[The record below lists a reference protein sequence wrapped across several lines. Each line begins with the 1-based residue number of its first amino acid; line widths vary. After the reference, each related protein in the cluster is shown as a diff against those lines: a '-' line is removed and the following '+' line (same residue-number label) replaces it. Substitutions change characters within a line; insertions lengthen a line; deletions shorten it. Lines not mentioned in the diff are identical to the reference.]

1 MIKQIIYVFIP
12 ILLVFCTN
20 ICNAENTGSSL
31 YYSNVDSVLL
41 VETQNNSGSGV
52 ILKDDGTFVTCF
64 HVISD
69 ADYIKVTTKNGS
81 RYYVNGFRYINP
93 LNDIAILKINSENKF
108 KPVQYNLY
116 DNLIVGEKVYSI
128 SNPKGLQFVFSDGM
142 INQYNKDYIQFSA
155 PISSGSSGGA
165 LLNNQGYLLGII
177 TSQMNPSVSQ
187 NINFALPNKFFL
199 SKINNNVI
207 SNYQNLNWTEF
218 IIENADKEQFK
229 IYTNYAFN
237 KKDFVMLYK
246 YLKKLTARGDFP
258 KESYSMLGYLAL
270 MAYDKTNTKEY
281 LNDAVRW
288 YGLSLSY
295 NQNIEASLFALNYLY
310 AKNNNDELLKNVFIR
325 LKKEYPA
332 SYYKL
337 IELMTKTGNCA
348 EIDKKCTRLVGIELM
363 DYLEKI
369 TTFNPN
375 AELKF

>member
-1 MIKQIIYVFIP
+1 MIKRIIYVFVS
-12 ILLVFCTN
+12 ILIGFSVN
-20 ICNAENTGSSL
+20 ICRAENNSSSL
-31 YYSNVDSVLL
+31 YYSNVDSILL

-81 RYYVNGFRYINP
+81 KYYVNGFRYINP
-93 LNDIAILKINSENKF
+93 LTDIAVLKINSENKF

-116 DNLIVGEKVYSI
+116 NNLRVGEKVYSI

-165 LLNNQGYLLGII
+165 LLDNQGYLLGII
-177 TSQMNPSVSQ
+177 TSQMNPSVYQ
-187 NINFALPNKFFL
+187 NINFALPNKYFL

-207 SNYQNLNWTEF
+207 ANYKNLNWTKF
-218 IIENADKEQFK
+218 IIDNADKEQFK

-246 YLKKLTARGDFP
+246 YLKQLTVRGDFP
-258 KESYSMLGYLAL
+258 EESYSLLGYLAL
-270 MAYDKTNTKEY
+270 MAYDKTNTEEY

-288 YGLSLSY
+288 YNLSLSC
-295 NQNIEASLFALNYLY
+295 NQDIEASLFALNYLY
-310 AKNNNDELLKNVFIR
+310 ARNNSDELLKNAFIR
-325 LKKEYPA
+325 LKKDYPA

-348 EIDKKCTRLVGIELM
+348 GNDKKCTRLVGIELM
-363 DYLEKI
+363 DYLGQI
-369 TTFNPN
+369 TTFNPG
-375 AELKF
+375 AELNF